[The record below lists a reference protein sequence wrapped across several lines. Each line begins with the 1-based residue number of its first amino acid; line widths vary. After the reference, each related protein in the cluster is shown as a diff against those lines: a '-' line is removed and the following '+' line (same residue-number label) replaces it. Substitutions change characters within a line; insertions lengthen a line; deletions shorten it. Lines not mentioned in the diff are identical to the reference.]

1 VSVLSTDQKKQ
12 LKKLQKR
19 VPDGKAFK
27 KRVANHLKVVADNLP
42 DAKQLDNLSKTL
54 NKRFPKQKQ
63 SHKGSIF
70 GAILLIGAIGG
81 LVYWAVKSGKL
92 RDEDLYVDDATHEAK
107 RKAQGF
113 VSDVKG
119 KVADVVDDVKDKAKD
134 LTDKAQDKADDVADK
149 AQDKTDELA
158 DKAQKKTP
166 RSDVKDSVD
175 KAADKASE
183 ATDKTADAV
192 KTKTE
197 EATAVVHEA
206 AQKAKRS

>member
-1 VSVLSTDQKKQ
+1 MSVLSTDQKKQ

-27 KRVANHLKVVADNLP
+27 KHVAHHFKVVADNLP

-92 RDEDLYVDDATHEAK
+92 RDEDLYVDDPNDAK
-107 RKAQGF
+107 RKAKGF
-113 VSDVKG
+113 VADVKE
-119 KVADVVDDVKDKAKD
+119 KVADTVDDVKDKAKD
-134 LTDKAQDKADDVADK
+134 LADKAQNKADDVAEKAQDKAD
-149 AQDKTDELA
+149 ELA
-158 DKAQKKTP
+158 DEAQKKAD
-166 RSDVKDSVD
+166 REDVKDSVD
-175 KAADKASE
+175 KAADKASD
-183 ATDKTADAV
+183 AADKASDAV

-197 EATAVVHEA
+197 EATAAVHEA
-206 AQKAKRS
+206 AQKAKRK